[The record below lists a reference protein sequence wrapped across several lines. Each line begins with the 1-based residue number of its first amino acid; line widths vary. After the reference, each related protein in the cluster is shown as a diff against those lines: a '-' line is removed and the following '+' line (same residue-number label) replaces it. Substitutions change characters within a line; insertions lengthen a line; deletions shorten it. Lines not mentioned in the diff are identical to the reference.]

1 MNTFFTAQPD
11 TSVWTAQTEGRVILP
26 GNDAMVVVPSGQAMT
41 LQDVIIDTP
50 SPTAAIYRFRYL
62 APAIARNGGTMNF
75 QTSIDD
81 MQALCD
87 GYALKQLAP
96 PLPVSVQ
103 IVVSLADR
111 EMPFGETDPEATQ
124 FFMSFQIKD
133 GQCILEPF

>member
-1 MNTFFTAQPD
+1 
-11 TSVWTAQTEGRVILP
+11 
-26 GNDAMVVVPSGQAMT
+26 MVVVPSGQAMT